1 MLVSKSN
8 EINTSAVLASRNYN
22 ENNSSNPMG
31 LLAHSIVKLIC
42 KEAAS
47 ETYRGALET
56 LQKMMSECIYQE
68 GNAFVIMGAGEQLK
82 RIKYDVDENN
92 LKVFNVHFDN
102 NEELVTD
109 GEPDVVCLS
118 KQVWEDLLIKL
129 KLENKENAV
138 SETDLSSNKNNVD
151 HFFESAKRDEQT
163 LFGNIRKSEFHVD
176 SLKPGSTR
184 SVILETQPN
193 VSMEPRNLYDNQIDK
208 VSPVTKNSQQV
219 KGHYGDKLKEMQMFL
234 NQMSN
239 ALQQAPSLS
248 ESKEHT
254 VDIQEKT
261 NKFVQHFQRV
271 LFDKNGRSSEFLLN
285 FYECC
290 YKFLPRAQPQD
301 KIDSYNSAL
310 QAFSIFCS
318 STLTHNNVGFNFK
331 LFPEVK
337 LSGGDLET
345 VFKYKNGNFVWEI
358 ARIKITLP
366 KEEGGLYN
374 LRGLDFKGCFFS
386 GQNFSNYDIQYV
398 NWGTSLFDVDTP
410 CIFNAPAYNK
420 SNEKSL
426 KRVSENGLSG
436 VLSDRNN
443 KIKLITGVAPFDDIL
458 FMDDDFDDSSS
469 EDDPV
474 ENSPVVT
481 SPVVSSSKSSFQ

>member
-8 EINTSAVLASRNYN
+8 GFNASAVLGSGSYN
-22 ENNSSNPMG
+22 ENKSSKHME

-47 ETYRGALET
+47 ATYRGALET
-56 LQKMMSECIYQE
+56 LQKMMSECIYHE
-68 GNAFVIMGAGEQLK
+68 GNAFVIMGSGEQLK

-92 LKVFNVHFDN
+92 LKVFNVYFDN

-151 HFFESAKRDEQT
+151 HFFQSAKRDEQT

-254 VDIQEKT
+254 IDIQKIT
-261 NKFVQHFQRV
+261 DAFVKEFRGI
-271 LFDKNGRSSEFLLN
+271 LFDKNGNSSERLFN

-290 YKFLPRAQPQD
+290 YIFLPRAQPQD
-301 KIDSYNSAL
+301 KIESYNSAL
-310 QAFSIFCS
+310 QAFSIFRS
-318 STLTHNNVGFNFK
+318 STLNNNDVGFNFK

-337 LSGGDLET
+337 LSGENLET
-345 VFKYKNGNFVWEI
+345 VFKYKKGSFVREI
-358 ARIKITLP
+358 ARINITLQ
-366 KEEGGLYN
+366 KGEGGLYN
-374 LRGLDFKGCFFS
+374 LGGLDFKGCFFS
-386 GQNFSNYDIQYV
+386 GQNFRNYDIKNV
-398 NWGTSLFDVDTP
+398 NWRTSLFDVDAP
-410 CIFNAPAYNK
+410 CIFNVPDDNK
-420 SNEKSL
+420 SYENLLKS
-426 KRVSENGLSG
+426 VSENGLNG

-474 ENSPVVT
+474 ENSPVVN
-481 SPVVSSSKSSFQ
+481 SSIV

>member
-1 MLVSKSN
+1 MLVSKNN
-8 EINTSAVLASRNYN
+8 EFNTSAVLASRNYN

-31 LLAHSIVKLIC
+31 LLAYSILNLIC

-47 ETYRGALET
+47 GTYNGAIEI
-56 LQKMMSECIYQE
+56 LQKMMSECKYQE
-68 GNAFVIMGAGEQLK
+68 GNAFVIMGSGEQLK

-92 LKVFNVHFDN
+92 LKVFNVHFNN

-109 GEPDVVCLS
+109 GESDVVCLS
-118 KQVWEDLLIKL
+118 KQEWENLLIKL
-129 KLENKENAV
+129 KPEIKENV
-138 SETDLSSNKNNVD
+138 FSENNKLSRENNVD
-151 HFFESAKRDEQT
+151 QYVQSAKRNEQA
-163 LFGNIRKSEFHVD
+163 LFDNIIKCDFHVA
-176 SLKPGSTR
+176 SLQPGSKR
-184 SVILETQPN
+184 SVISETPRN
-193 VSMEPRNLYDNQIDK
+193 VCMEPRNSYETKIDEI
-208 VSPVTKNSQQV
+208 S
-219 KGHYGDKLKEMQMFL
+219 
-234 NQMSN
+234 
-239 ALQQAPSLS
+239 SLS
-248 ESKEHT
+248 ESKEHPI
-254 VDIQEKT
+254 DIQEKT
-261 NKFVQHFQRV
+261 DAFVNEFKGI
-271 LFDKNGRSSEFLLN
+271 LFDKNGRSSELLFN

-301 KIDSYNSAL
+301 KIASYNSAL

-337 LSGGDLET
+337 LSGGNLET
-345 VFKYKNGNFVWEI
+345 VFKYKNGDDVREI
-358 ARIKITLP
+358 AKINITLQ

-426 KRVSENGLSG
+426 KPVSENGLSG
-436 VLSDRNN
+436 VLTDRNN

>member
-8 EINTSAVLASRNYN
+8 ELNTSAFFASRNYN
-22 ENNSSNPMG
+22 GNNSSNPME
-31 LLAHSIVKLIC
+31 LLAHSIIKLIC

-47 ETYRGALET
+47 ATYCGALET

-102 NEELVTD
+102 NEVLVTD

-118 KQVWEDLLIKL
+118 KQAWENLLIKL
-129 KLENKENAV
+129 KPEIKENAA
-138 SETDLSSNKNNVD
+138 SEVHKSANKGEIEQLV
-151 HFFESAKRDEQT
+151 ECSKRNEQT
-163 LFGNIRKSEFHVD
+163 LFDNIRKSDFHVG
-176 SLKPGSTR
+176 SLKPGSMNN
-184 SVILETQPN
+184 VILEMSPN
-193 VSMEPRNLYDNQIDK
+193 VCMEPRNSYENKIDE
-208 VSPVTKNSQQV
+208 VS
-219 KGHYGDKLKEMQMFL
+219 
-234 NQMSN
+234 
-239 ALQQAPSLS
+239 SLS
-248 ESKEHT
+248 EPKEHT
-254 VDIQEKT
+254 IDIQEKT
-261 NKFVQHFQRV
+261 DAFVKKFKGV
-271 LFDKNGRSSEFLLN
+271 LFDKNTRSSELLFN

-290 YKFLPRAQPQD
+290 YVFLPRAQPQD

-318 STLTHNNVGFNFK
+318 STLIHNNIGFDFK

-337 LSGGDLET
+337 LSGEHLET
-345 VFKYKNGNFVWEI
+345 VFKYKNGDDVREI
-358 ARIKITLP
+358 AKINITLQ

-410 CIFNAPAYNK
+410 CIFNTPANHESY
-420 SNEKSL
+420 EKSL
-426 KRVSENGLSG
+426 KPVSENGLNG
-436 VLSDRNN
+436 VLSDRNK
-443 KIKLITGVAPFDDIL
+443 KIKMITGVAPFDDIL
-458 FMDDDFDDSSS
+458 FMDDDFDDNSP
-469 EDDPV
+469 EDAPI
-474 ENSPVVT
+474 ENSPIVN
-481 SPVVSSSKSSFQ
+481 SPLV

>member
-8 EINTSAVLASRNYN
+8 EFNTSSFIDSGNCN
-22 ENNSSNPMG
+22 ERKSSESME
-31 LLAHSIVKLIC
+31 LLAYSIINLIC

-47 ETYRGALET
+47 GTYRGALET
-56 LQKMMSECIYQE
+56 LQKMMSECIYHE
-68 GNAFVIMGAGEQLK
+68 GNAFVIMGSGEQLK

-92 LKVFNVHFDN
+92 LKVFNVYFDN

-151 HFFESAKRDEQT
+151 QFIECAKRNEQT
-163 LFGNIRKSEFHVD
+163 LFDNIRKSDFHVD
-176 SLKPGSTR
+176 SFKPGSTR

-193 VSMEPRNLYDNQIDK
+193 VCMEPHNLYDNQIDK

-219 KGHYGDKLKEMQMFL
+219 KGHYGDKFKEMQMFL

-239 ALQQAPSLS
+239 ALQQTPSLS

-254 VDIQEKT
+254 IDIQKIT
-261 NKFVQHFQRV
+261 DAFVKEFRGV
-271 LFDKNGRSSEFLLN
+271 LIDKNGNCSERLFN

-301 KIDSYNSAL
+301 KIESYNSAL
-310 QAFSIFCS
+310 QAFSIFRS
-318 STLTHNNVGFNFK
+318 STLNNNDVGFNFK

-337 LSGGDLET
+337 LSGENLET
-345 VFKYKNGNFVWEI
+345 VFKYKKGSFVREI
-358 ARIKITLP
+358 ARINITLQ
-366 KEEGGLYN
+366 KEEDGLYN
-374 LRGLDFKGCFFS
+374 LGGLDFKGCFFS

-398 NWGTSLFDVDTP
+398 NWRTSLFDLDTP

-426 KRVSENGLSG
+426 K
-436 VLSDRNN
+436 
-443 KIKLITGVAPFDDIL
+443 P
-458 FMDDDFDDSSS
+458 
-469 EDDPV
+469 
-474 ENSPVVT
+474 
-481 SPVVSSSKSSFQ
+481 

>member
-56 LQKMMSECIYQE
+56 LQKMMSECIYHE
-68 GNAFVIMGAGEQLK
+68 GNAFVIMGSGEQLK

-92 LKVFNVHFDN
+92 LKVFNVYFDN

-254 VDIQEKT
+254 IDIQKIT
-261 NKFVQHFQRV
+261 DAFVKEFRGI
-271 LFDKNGRSSEFLLN
+271 LFDKNGNSSERLFN

-290 YKFLPRAQPQD
+290 YIFLPRAQPQD
-301 KIDSYNSAL
+301 KIESYNSAL
-310 QAFSIFCS
+310 QAFSIFRS
-318 STLTHNNVGFNFK
+318 STLNNNDVGFNFK

-337 LSGGDLET
+337 LSGENLEA
-345 VFKYKNGNFVWEI
+345 VFKYKKGSFVREI
-358 ARIKITLP
+358 ARINITLQ
-366 KEEGGLYN
+366 KGEGGLYN
-374 LRGLDFKGCFFS
+374 LGGLDFKGCFFS
-386 GQNFSNYDIQYV
+386 GQNFRNYDIKNV
-398 NWGTSLFDVDTP
+398 NWRTSLFDVDAP
-410 CIFNAPAYNK
+410 CIFNVPDDNK
-420 SNEKSL
+420 SYEKLL
-426 KRVSENGLSG
+426 KSVSENGLNG

-474 ENSPVVT
+474 ENSPVVN
-481 SPVVSSSKSSFQ
+481 SSIV

>member
-8 EINTSAVLASRNYN
+8 GHNVNTVFGSVSCN
-22 ENNSSNPMG
+22 ENNSTNTME
-31 LLAHSIVKLIC
+31 LVAHSIIKLIC
-42 KEAAS
+42 QEAAS
-47 ETYRGALET
+47 GTYRGALET
-56 LQKMMSECIYQE
+56 LQKMMSECIYHE
-68 GNAFVIMGAGEQLK
+68 GNAFVIMGSGEQLK

-92 LKVFNVHFDN
+92 LKVFNVYFDN

-151 HFFESAKRDEQT
+151 QFIECAKRTEQT
-163 LFGNIRKSEFHVD
+163 LLENIIKSDFHVD
-176 SLKPGSTR
+176 SFKPGSTR

-193 VSMEPRNLYDNQIDK
+193 VCMESRNSYDNQIDK

-234 NQMSN
+234 NQMGN

-254 VDIQEKT
+254 IDIQKIT
-261 NKFVQHFQRV
+261 DAFVKEFRGV
-271 LFDKNGRSSEFLLN
+271 LIDKNGNSSERLFN

-301 KIDSYNSAL
+301 KIESYNSAL
-310 QAFSIFCS
+310 QAFSIFRS
-318 STLTHNNVGFNFK
+318 STLNNNDVGFNFK

-337 LSGGDLET
+337 LSEENLET
-345 VFKYKNGNFVWEI
+345 VFKYKKGSFVREI
-358 ARIKITLP
+358 ARINITLQ
-366 KEEGGLYN
+366 KGEGGLYN
-374 LRGLDFKGCFFS
+374 LGGLDFKGCFFS
-386 GQNFSNYDIQYV
+386 GQNFRNYDIKYV
-398 NWGTSLFDVDTP
+398 NWRTSLFDVDAP
-410 CIFNAPAYNK
+410 CIFNVPDDNK
-420 SNEKSL
+420 SYEKLL
-426 KRVSENGLSG
+426 KS
-436 VLSDRNN
+436 
-443 KIKLITGVAPFDDIL
+443 
-458 FMDDDFDDSSS
+458 
-469 EDDPV
+469 
-474 ENSPVVT
+474 
-481 SPVVSSSKSSFQ
+481 

>member
-56 LQKMMSECIYQE
+56 LQKMMSECIYHE
-68 GNAFVIMGAGEQLK
+68 GNAFVIMGSGEQLK

-92 LKVFNVHFDN
+92 LKVFNVYFDN

-151 HFFESAKRDEQT
+151 HFFQSAKRDEQT

-254 VDIQEKT
+254 IDIQKIT
-261 NKFVQHFQRV
+261 DAFVKEFRGI
-271 LFDKNGRSSEFLLN
+271 LFDKNGNSSERLFN

-290 YKFLPRAQPQD
+290 YIFLPRAQPQD
-301 KIDSYNSAL
+301 KIESYNSAL
-310 QAFSIFCS
+310 QAFSIFRS
-318 STLTHNNVGFNFK
+318 STLNNNDVGFNFK

-337 LSGGDLET
+337 LSGENLET
-345 VFKYKNGNFVWEI
+345 VFKYKKGSFVREI
-358 ARIKITLP
+358 ARINITLQ
-366 KEEGGLYN
+366 KGEGVLYN
-374 LRGLDFKGCFFS
+374 LGGLDFKGCFFS
-386 GQNFSNYDIQYV
+386 GQNFRNYDIKNV
-398 NWGTSLFDVDTP
+398 NWRTSLFDVDAP
-410 CIFNAPAYNK
+410 CIFNMPDDNK
-420 SNEKSL
+420 SYEKLL
-426 KRVSENGLSG
+426 KSVSENGLNG

-474 ENSPVVT
+474 ENSPVVN
-481 SPVVSSSKSSFQ
+481 SSIV

>member
-8 EINTSAVLASRNYN
+8 GHNVNTVLGSGSCN
-22 ENNSSNPMG
+22 ENNSSNPME
-31 LLAHSIVKLIC
+31 LLAYSIINLIC

-47 ETYRGALET
+47 GTYRGALET
-56 LQKMMSECIYQE
+56 LQKMMSECIYHE
-68 GNAFVIMGAGEQLK
+68 GNAFVIMGSGEQLK

-92 LKVFNVHFDN
+92 LKVFNVYFDN

-109 GEPDVVCLS
+109 GEPDVVYLS

-151 HFFESAKRDEQT
+151 QFIECAKRNEQT
-163 LFGNIRKSEFHVD
+163 LFDNIRKSDFHVD
-176 SLKPGSTR
+176 SFKPGSTR

-193 VSMEPRNLYDNQIDK
+193 VCMEPHNLYDNQIDK

-234 NQMSN
+234 NQMIN

-254 VDIQEKT
+254 IDIQKIT
-261 NKFVQHFQRV
+261 DTFVNELEGI
-271 LFDKNGRSSEFLLN
+271 LFAKNGRSSEFLLN

-301 KIDSYNSAL
+301 KIESYNSAL

-318 STLTHNNVGFNFK
+318 STLTHNDVGFNFK

-337 LSGGDLET
+337 LSGGNLET
-345 VFKYKNGNFVWEI
+345 VFKYKNGDDIREM
-358 ARIKITLP
+358 ARINIALP
-366 KEEGGLYN
+366 KGEGDLYN
-374 LRGLDFKGCFFS
+374 LGGLDFKGCFFS
-386 GQNFSNYDIQYV
+386 GQNFSNYDIKYV
-398 NWGTSLFDVDTP
+398 NWRTSLFDVDAP
-410 CIFNAPAYNK
+410 CIFNVPDDNK
-420 SNEKSL
+420 SYEKLL
-426 KRVSENGLSG
+426 KSVSENGLNG
-436 VLSDRNN
+436 VLTDRIN
-443 KIKLITGVAPFDDIL
+443 KIKLITGVAPFDGISS
-458 FMDDDFDDSSS
+458 MDDDFDDSSS
-469 EDDPV
+469 E
-474 ENSPVVT
+474 ENSPVD
-481 SPVVSSSKSSFQ
+481 SPIENRPLV

>member
-8 EINTSAVLASRNYN
+8 GHNVNTVFGSVSCN
-22 ENNSSNPMG
+22 ENNSTNTME
-31 LLAHSIVKLIC
+31 LVAHSIIKLIC

-47 ETYRGALET
+47 GTYRGALET
-56 LQKMMSECIYQE
+56 LQKMMSECIYHE
-68 GNAFVIMGAGEQLK
+68 GNAFVIMGSGEQLK

-92 LKVFNVHFDN
+92 LKVFNVYFDN

-151 HFFESAKRDEQT
+151 QFFQSAKRTEQT
-163 LFGNIRKSEFHVD
+163 LLENIIKSDFHVD
-176 SLKPGSTR
+176 SFKPGSTR

-193 VSMEPRNLYDNQIDK
+193 VCMESRNSYDNQIDK

-234 NQMSN
+234 NQMGN

-254 VDIQEKT
+254 IDIQKIT
-261 NKFVQHFQRV
+261 DAFVKEFRGV
-271 LFDKNGRSSEFLLN
+271 LIDKNGNSSERLFN

-301 KIDSYNSAL
+301 KIESYNSAL
-310 QAFSIFCS
+310 QAFSIFRS
-318 STLTHNNVGFNFK
+318 STLNNNDVGFNFK

-337 LSGGDLET
+337 LSGENLET
-345 VFKYKNGNFVWEI
+345 VFKYKKGSFVREI
-358 ARIKITLP
+358 AKINITLQ

-386 GQNFSNYDIQYV
+386 GQNFSNYDIKYV
-398 NWGTSLFDVDTP
+398 NWRTSLFDVDAP
-410 CIFNAPAYNK
+410 CIFNVPDDNK
-420 SNEKSL
+420 SYEKLL
-426 KRVSENGLSG
+426 KSVNENGLNG

-458 FMDDDFDDSSS
+458 FMDDFDDSSS

>member
-56 LQKMMSECIYQE
+56 LQKMMSECIYHE
-68 GNAFVIMGAGEQLK
+68 GNAFVIMGSGEQLK

-92 LKVFNVHFDN
+92 LKVFNVYFDN

-254 VDIQEKT
+254 IDIQKIT
-261 NKFVQHFQRV
+261 DSFVKEFRGI
-271 LFDKNGRSSEFLLN
+271 LFDKNGNSSERLFN

-290 YKFLPRAQPQD
+290 YIFLPRAQPQD
-301 KIDSYNSAL
+301 KIESYNSAL
-310 QAFSIFCS
+310 QAFSIFRS
-318 STLTHNNVGFNFK
+318 STLNNNDVGFNFK

-337 LSGGDLET
+337 LSGENLET
-345 VFKYKNGNFVWEI
+345 VFKYKKGSFVREI
-358 ARIKITLP
+358 ARINITLQ
-366 KEEGGLYN
+366 KGEGGLYN
-374 LRGLDFKGCFFS
+374 LGGLDFKGCFFS
-386 GQNFSNYDIQYV
+386 GQNFRNYDIKNV
-398 NWGTSLFDVDTP
+398 NWRTSLFDVDAP
-410 CIFNAPAYNK
+410 CIFNVPDDNK
-420 SNEKSL
+420 SYEKLL
-426 KRVSENGLSG
+426 KSVSENGLNG

-474 ENSPVVT
+474 ENSPVVN
-481 SPVVSSSKSSFQ
+481 SSIV

>member
-8 EINTSAVLASRNYN
+8 ELNTSAFFASRNCN
-22 ENNSSNPMG
+22 GNNSSNPME
-31 LLAHSIVKLIC
+31 LLAHSIIKLIC

-47 ETYRGALET
+47 ATYRGALET
-56 LQKMMSECIYQE
+56 LQKMMSECIYHE
-68 GNAFVIMGAGEQLK
+68 GNAFVIMGSGEQLK

-92 LKVFNVHFDN
+92 LKVFNVYFDN

-151 HFFESAKRDEQT
+151 HFFQSAKRDEQT

-254 VDIQEKT
+254 IDIQKIT
-261 NKFVQHFQRV
+261 DAFVKEFRGI
-271 LFDKNGRSSEFLLN
+271 LFDKNGNSSERLFN

-290 YKFLPRAQPQD
+290 YIFLPRAQPQD
-301 KIDSYNSAL
+301 KIESYNSAL
-310 QAFSIFCS
+310 QAFSIFRS
-318 STLTHNNVGFNFK
+318 STLNNNDVGFNFK

-337 LSGGDLET
+337 LSGENLET
-345 VFKYKNGNFVWEI
+345 VFKYKKGSFVREI
-358 ARIKITLP
+358 ARINITLQ
-366 KEEGGLYN
+366 KGEGGLYN
-374 LRGLDFKGCFFS
+374 LGGLDFKGCFFS
-386 GQNFSNYDIQYV
+386 GQNFRNYDIKNV
-398 NWGTSLFDVDTP
+398 NWRTSLFDVDAP
-410 CIFNAPAYNK
+410 CIFNVPDDNK
-420 SNEKSL
+420 SYGKLLKS
-426 KRVSENGLSG
+426 VSENGLNG

-474 ENSPVVT
+474 ENSPVVN
-481 SPVVSSSKSSFQ
+481 SSIV

>member
-8 EINTSAVLASRNYN
+8 GFNASAVLGSGSYN
-22 ENNSSNPMG
+22 ENKSSKHME

-47 ETYRGALET
+47 ETYRGALEI
-56 LQKMMSECIYQE
+56 LQKIMSECIYQE

-92 LKVFNVHFDN
+92 LKVFNVRFDN
-102 NEELVTD
+102 NEVLVTD

-118 KQVWEDLLIKL
+118 KQVWENLLIKL
-129 KLENKENAV
+129 KLENKENTA
-138 SETDLSSNKNNVD
+138 SEV
-151 HFFESAKRDEQT
+151 HESANKGEVEQLVECSKRNEQT
-163 LFGNIRKSEFHVD
+163 LFDNIRKSDFHVG
-176 SLKPGSTR
+176 SLKPGSMN
-184 SVILETQPN
+184 SVILEMPPN
-193 VSMEPRNLYDNQIDK
+193 VCMEPRNSYENKIDE
-208 VSPVTKNSQQV
+208 VS
-219 KGHYGDKLKEMQMFL
+219 
-234 NQMSN
+234 
-239 ALQQAPSLS
+239 SLS
-248 ESKEHT
+248 EPKEHT
-254 VDIQEKT
+254 IDIQEKT
-261 NKFVQHFQRV
+261 DAFVKKFKGV
-271 LFDKNGRSSEFLLN
+271 LFDKNTRSSELLFN

-318 STLTHNNVGFNFK
+318 STLTHNNIGFDFK

-337 LSGGDLET
+337 LSGEHLET
-345 VFKYKNGNFVWEI
+345 VFKYKNGDDVREI
-358 ARIKITLP
+358 AKINITLQ
-366 KEEGGLYN
+366 KEESGLYN

-410 CIFNAPAYNK
+410 CIFNTPANHESY
-420 SNEKSL
+420 EKSL
-426 KRVSENGLSG
+426 KPVSENGLNG
-436 VLSDRNN
+436 VLSDRNK
-443 KIKLITGVAPFDDIL
+443 KIKMITGVAPFDDIL
-458 FMDDDFDDSSS
+458 FMDDDFDDNSP

-474 ENSPVVT
+474 GSSPVVT
-481 SPVVSSSKSSFQ
+481 SPLV

>member
-1 MLVSKSN
+1 MFS
-8 EINTSAVLASRNYN
+8 
-22 ENNSSNPMG
+22 ENN
-31 LLAHSIVKLIC
+31 KL
-42 KEAAS
+42 S
-47 ETYRGALET
+47 R
-56 LQKMMSECIYQE
+56 
-68 GNAFVIMGAGEQLK
+68 
-82 RIKYDVDENN
+82 ENN
-92 LKVFNVHFDN
+92 IDQYV
-102 NEELVTD
+102 
-109 GEPDVVCLS
+109 
-118 KQVWEDLLIKL
+118 Q
-129 KLENKENAV
+129 
-138 SETDLSSNKNNVD
+138 
-151 HFFESAKRDEQT
+151 SAKRNEQA
-163 LFGNIRKSEFHVD
+163 LFDNIIKSDFHVA
-176 SLKPGSTR
+176 SLQPGRTR
-184 SVILETQPN
+184 SVISETPPN
-193 VSMEPRNLYDNQIDK
+193 DCMESHNLYDNQIDK
-208 VSPVTKNSQQV
+208 ISPVAKNSQQV
-219 KGHYGDKLKEMQMFL
+219 KGHYGDKFKEMHMFI

-374 LRGLDFKGCFFS
+374 LGGLDFKGCFFS
-386 GQNFSNYDIQYV
+386 G
-398 NWGTSLFDVDTP
+398 
-410 CIFNAPAYNK
+410 
-420 SNEKSL
+420 
-426 KRVSENGLSG
+426 
-436 VLSDRNN
+436 
-443 KIKLITGVAPFDDIL
+443 
-458 FMDDDFDDSSS
+458 
-469 EDDPV
+469 
-474 ENSPVVT
+474 
-481 SPVVSSSKSSFQ
+481 

>member
-8 EINTSAVLASRNYN
+8 ELNTSAFFASRNCN
-22 ENNSSNPMG
+22 GNNSSNPME
-31 LLAHSIVKLIC
+31 LLAHSIIKLIC

-47 ETYRGALET
+47 ATYRGALET
-56 LQKMMSECIYQE
+56 LQKMMSECIYHE
-68 GNAFVIMGAGEQLK
+68 GNAFVIMGSGEQLK

-151 HFFESAKRDEQT
+151 HFFQSAKRDEQT

-234 NQMSN
+234 NQMST

-254 VDIQEKT
+254 IDIQKIT
-261 NKFVQHFQRV
+261 DAFVKEFRGI
-271 LFDKNGRSSEFLLN
+271 LFDKNGNSSERLFN

-290 YKFLPRAQPQD
+290 YIFLPRAQPQD
-301 KIDSYNSAL
+301 KIESYNSAL
-310 QAFSIFCS
+310 QAFSIFRS
-318 STLTHNNVGFNFK
+318 STLNNNDVGFNFK

-337 LSGGDLET
+337 LSGENLET
-345 VFKYKNGNFVWEI
+345 VFKYKKGSFVREI
-358 ARIKITLP
+358 ARINITLQ
-366 KEEGGLYN
+366 KGEGGLYN
-374 LRGLDFKGCFFS
+374 LGGLDFKGCFFS
-386 GQNFSNYDIQYV
+386 GQNFRNYDIKNV
-398 NWGTSLFDVDTP
+398 NWRTSLFDVDAP
-410 CIFNAPAYNK
+410 CIFNVPDDNK
-420 SNEKSL
+420 SYEKLL
-426 KRVSENGLSG
+426 KSVSENGLNG

-474 ENSPVVT
+474 ENSPVVN
-481 SPVVSSSKSSFQ
+481 SPLV

>member
-8 EINTSAVLASRNYN
+8 EFNTSAVLASRNYN

-31 LLAHSIVKLIC
+31 LLAYSILNLIC

-92 LKVFNVHFDN
+92 LKVFNVHFNN

-118 KQVWEDLLIKL
+118 KQEWENLLIKL

-138 SETDLSSNKNNVD
+138 SETDLSSNKNKVD
-151 HFFESAKRDEQT
+151 QYIECAKRNEQA
-163 LFGNIRKSEFHVD
+163 LFDNIIKSDFHVA
-176 SLKPGSTR
+176 SLQPGRTR
-184 SVILETQPN
+184 SVILETPQN
-193 VSMEPRNLYDNQIDK
+193 ICMESRNSYENKIDEI
-208 VSPVTKNSQQV
+208 S
-219 KGHYGDKLKEMQMFL
+219 
-234 NQMSN
+234 
-239 ALQQAPSLS
+239 SLS
-248 ESKEHT
+248 ESKEHPI
-254 VDIQEKT
+254 DIQEKT
-261 NKFVQHFQRV
+261 DAFVKKFKGI
-271 LFDKNGRSSEFLLN
+271 LFDKNGRSSELLFN

-301 KIDSYNSAL
+301 KIDSYNSTL
-310 QAFSIFCS
+310 QAFSIFRS
-318 STLTHNNVGFNFK
+318 STLTHNDVGFNFK

-337 LSGGDLET
+337 LCGENLET
-345 VFKYKNGNFVWEI
+345 VFKYKNGDDVREI
-358 ARIKITLP
+358 AKINITLQ

-410 CIFNAPAYNK
+410 CIFNSSANNESY
-420 SNEKSL
+420 EKSL
-426 KRVSENGLSG
+426 KPVSENGLNG
-436 VLSDRNN
+436 VLSDRNK

-458 FMDDDFDDSSS
+458 FMDDDFDDNSP
-469 EDDPV
+469 EDEPV
-474 ENSPVVT
+474 ENSPVV
-481 SPVVSSSKSSFQ
+481 

>member
-1 MLVSKSN
+1 MLVSKNN
-8 EINTSAVLASRNYN
+8 EFNTSAVLASRNYN

-31 LLAHSIVKLIC
+31 LLAYSILNLIC

-47 ETYRGALET
+47 GTYNGAIEI
-56 LQKMMSECIYQE
+56 LQKMMSECKYQE
-68 GNAFVIMGAGEQLK
+68 GNAFVIMGSGEQLK

-92 LKVFNVHFDN
+92 LKVFNVHFNN

-109 GEPDVVCLS
+109 GESDVVCLS
-118 KQVWEDLLIKL
+118 KQEWENLLIKL
-129 KLENKENAV
+129 KPEIKENV
-138 SETDLSSNKNNVD
+138 FSENNKLSRENNVD
-151 HFFESAKRDEQT
+151 QYVQSAKRNEQA
-163 LFGNIRKSEFHVD
+163 LFDNIIKCDFHVA
-176 SLKPGSTR
+176 SLQPGSKR
-184 SVILETQPN
+184 SVISETPRN
-193 VSMEPRNLYDNQIDK
+193 VCMEPRNSYENKIDEI
-208 VSPVTKNSQQV
+208 S
-219 KGHYGDKLKEMQMFL
+219 
-234 NQMSN
+234 
-239 ALQQAPSLS
+239 SLS
-248 ESKEHT
+248 ESKEHPI
-254 VDIQEKT
+254 DIQEK
-261 NKFVQHFQRV
+261 KDAFVNEFKGV
-271 LFDKNGRSSEFLLN
+271 LFDKNTRSSELLFN

-301 KIDSYNSAL
+301 KIYSYNSAL

-318 STLTHNNVGFNFK
+318 STLTHNNIGFDFK

-337 LSGGDLET
+337 LSGEHLET
-345 VFKYKNGNFVWEI
+345 VFKYKNGDDVREI
-358 ARIKITLP
+358 AKINITLQ

-426 KRVSENGLSG
+426 KPVSENGLSG
-436 VLSDRNN
+436 VLTDRNN

>member
-56 LQKMMSECIYQE
+56 LQKMMSECIYHE
-68 GNAFVIMGAGEQLK
+68 GNAFVIMGSGEQLK

-92 LKVFNVHFDN
+92 LKVFNVYFDN

-151 HFFESAKRDEQT
+151 HFFQSAKRDEQT

-254 VDIQEKT
+254 IDIQKIT
-261 NKFVQHFQRV
+261 DAFVKEFRGI
-271 LFDKNGRSSEFLLN
+271 LFDKNGNSSERLFN

-290 YKFLPRAQPQD
+290 YIFLPRAQPQD
-301 KIDSYNSAL
+301 KIESYNSAL
-310 QAFSIFCS
+310 QAFSIFRS
-318 STLTHNNVGFNFK
+318 STLNNNDVGFNFK

-337 LSGGDLET
+337 LSGENLET
-345 VFKYKNGNFVWEI
+345 VFKYKKGSFVREI
-358 ARIKITLP
+358 ARINITLQ
-366 KEEGGLYN
+366 KGEGGLYN
-374 LRGLDFKGCFFS
+374 LGGLDFKGCFFS
-386 GQNFSNYDIQYV
+386 GQNFRNYDIKNV
-398 NWGTSLFDVDTP
+398 NWRTSLFDVDAP
-410 CIFNAPAYNK
+410 CIFNVPDDNK
-420 SNEKSL
+420 SYEKLL
-426 KRVSENGLSG
+426 KSVSENGLNG

-469 EDDPV
+469 GDDPV
-474 ENSPVVT
+474 ENSPVVN
-481 SPVVSSSKSSFQ
+481 SSIV

>member
-8 EINTSAVLASRNYN
+8 GHNVNTVFGSVSCN
-22 ENNSSNPMG
+22 ENNSTNTME
-31 LLAHSIVKLIC
+31 LVAHSIIKLIC

-47 ETYRGALET
+47 GTYRGALET
-56 LQKMMSECIYQE
+56 LQKMMSECIYHE
-68 GNAFVIMGAGEQLK
+68 GNAFVIMGSGEQLK

-92 LKVFNVHFDN
+92 LKVFNVYFDN

-151 HFFESAKRDEQT
+151 QFFQSAKRTEQT
-163 LFGNIRKSEFHVD
+163 LLENIIKSDFHVD
-176 SLKPGSTR
+176 SFKPGSTR

-193 VSMEPRNLYDNQIDK
+193 VCMESRNSYDNQIDK

-234 NQMSN
+234 NQMGN

-254 VDIQEKT
+254 IDIQKIT
-261 NKFVQHFQRV
+261 DAFVKEFRGV
-271 LFDKNGRSSEFLLN
+271 LIDKNGNSSERLFN

-301 KIDSYNSAL
+301 KIESYNSAL
-310 QAFSIFCS
+310 QAFSIFRS
-318 STLTHNNVGFNFK
+318 STLNNNDVGFNFK

-337 LSGGDLET
+337 LSGENLET
-345 VFKYKNGNFVWEI
+345 VFKYKKGSFVREI
-358 ARIKITLP
+358 AKINITLQ

-374 LRGLDFKGCFFS
+374 LRGLDFKGYFFS
-386 GQNFSNYDIQYV
+386 GQNFSNYDIKYV
-398 NWGTSLFDVDTP
+398 NWRTSLFDVDAP
-410 CIFNAPAYNK
+410 CIFNVPDDNK
-420 SNEKSL
+420 SYEKLL
-426 KRVSENGLSG
+426 KSVSENGLNG

-458 FMDDDFDDSSS
+458 FMDDFDDSSS

>member
-8 EINTSAVLASRNYN
+8 ELNTSAFFASRNYN
-22 ENNSSNPMG
+22 GNNSSNPME
-31 LLAHSIVKLIC
+31 LLAHSIIKLIC

-47 ETYRGALET
+47 ATYCGALET

-102 NEELVTD
+102 NEVLVTD

-118 KQVWEDLLIKL
+118 KQVWENLLIKL
-129 KLENKENAV
+129 KPEIKENAA
-138 SETDLSSNKNNVD
+138 SEVHKSANKGEIEQLV
-151 HFFESAKRDEQT
+151 ECSKRNEQT
-163 LFGNIRKSEFHVD
+163 LFDNIRKSDFHVG
-176 SLKPGSTR
+176 SLKPGSMNN
-184 SVILETQPN
+184 VILEMSPN
-193 VSMEPRNLYDNQIDK
+193 VCMEPRNSYENKIDE
-208 VSPVTKNSQQV
+208 VS
-219 KGHYGDKLKEMQMFL
+219 
-234 NQMSN
+234 
-239 ALQQAPSLS
+239 SLS
-248 ESKEHT
+248 EPKEHT
-254 VDIQEKT
+254 IDIQEKT
-261 NKFVQHFQRV
+261 DAFVKKFKGV
-271 LFDKNGRSSEFLLN
+271 LFDKNTRSSELLFN

-290 YKFLPRAQPQD
+290 YVFLPRAQPQD

-318 STLTHNNVGFNFK
+318 STLIHNNIGFDFK

-337 LSGGDLET
+337 LSGEHLET
-345 VFKYKNGNFVWEI
+345 VFKYKNGDDVREI
-358 ARIKITLP
+358 AKINITLQ

-410 CIFNAPAYNK
+410 CIFNTPANHESY
-420 SNEKSL
+420 EKSL
-426 KRVSENGLSG
+426 KPVSENGLNG
-436 VLSDRNN
+436 VLSDRNK
-443 KIKLITGVAPFDDIL
+443 KIKMITGVAPFDDIL
-458 FMDDDFDDSSS
+458 FMDDDFDDNSP
-469 EDDPV
+469 EDAPI
-474 ENSPVVT
+474 ENSPIVN
-481 SPVVSSSKSSFQ
+481 SPLV

>member
-1 MLVSKSN
+1 SKSN
-8 EINTSAVLASRNYN
+8 EFNTSSFIDSGNCN
-22 ENNSSNPMG
+22 ERKSSESME
-31 LLAHSIVKLIC
+31 LLAYSIINLIC

-47 ETYRGALET
+47 GTYRGALET
-56 LQKMMSECIYQE
+56 LQKMMSECIYHE
-68 GNAFVIMGAGEQLK
+68 GNAFVIMGSGEQLK

-92 LKVFNVHFDN
+92 LKVFNVYFDN

-151 HFFESAKRDEQT
+151 QFIECAKRNEQT
-163 LFGNIRKSEFHVD
+163 LFDNIRKSDFHVD
-176 SLKPGSTR
+176 SFKPGSTR

-193 VSMEPRNLYDNQIDK
+193 VCMEPHNLYDNQIDK

-219 KGHYGDKLKEMQMFL
+219 KGHYGDKFKEMQMFL

-239 ALQQAPSLS
+239 ALQQTPSLS

-254 VDIQEKT
+254 IDIQKIT
-261 NKFVQHFQRV
+261 DAFVKEFRGV
-271 LFDKNGRSSEFLLN
+271 LIDKNGNCSERLFN

-290 YKFLPRAQPQD
+290 YKFLPRAQLQD
-301 KIDSYNSAL
+301 KIESYNSAL
-310 QAFSIFCS
+310 QAFSIFRS
-318 STLTHNNVGFNFK
+318 STLNNNDVGFNFK

-337 LSGGDLET
+337 LSGENLET
-345 VFKYKNGNFVWEI
+345 VFKYKKGSFVREI
-358 ARIKITLP
+358 ARINITLQ
-366 KEEGGLYN
+366 KEEDGLYN
-374 LRGLDFKGCFFS
+374 LGGLDFKGCFFS

-398 NWGTSLFDVDTP
+398 NWGTSLFDLDTP

-426 KRVSENGLSG
+426 KPVSENGLSG
-436 VLSDRNN
+436 VLTDRNN

>member
-8 EINTSAVLASRNYN
+8 EINTSTFINSGSCN
-22 ENNSSNPMG
+22 ERKSSKSME
-31 LLAHSIVKLIC
+31 LLAYSIIKLIC

-47 ETYRGALET
+47 GTYNGALEI
-56 LQKMMSECIYQE
+56 LQKMMSECKYHE
-68 GNAFVIMGAGEQLK
+68 SNAFVIMGAGEQLK
-82 RIKYDVDENN
+82 RIKYDVNENK
-92 LKVFNVHFDN
+92 LKVYNVHFDN
-102 NEELVTD
+102 NQELVAD
-109 GEPDVVCLS
+109 GEPDVVFL
-118 KQVWEDLLIKL
+118 KKTVWEDLLVKL

-138 SETDLSSNKNNVD
+138 SEVHKSANKGEIEQLV
-151 HFFESAKRDEQT
+151 ECSKRNEQT
-163 LFGNIRKSEFHVD
+163 LFDNIRKSDFHVG
-176 SLKPGSTR
+176 SLKPGSMN
-184 SVILETQPN
+184 SVILEMPPN
-193 VSMEPRNLYDNQIDK
+193 VCMEPRNSYENKIDE
-208 VSPVTKNSQQV
+208 VS
-219 KGHYGDKLKEMQMFL
+219 
-234 NQMSN
+234 
-239 ALQQAPSLS
+239 SLS
-248 ESKEHT
+248 EPKEHT
-254 VDIQEKT
+254 IDIQEKT
-261 NKFVQHFQRV
+261 DAFVKKFKGV
-271 LFDKNGRSSEFLLN
+271 LFDKNTRSSELLFN

-290 YKFLPRAQPQD
+290 YVFLPRAQPQD
-301 KIDSYNSAL
+301 KIESYNSAL

-318 STLTHNNVGFNFK
+318 STLTHNNIGFDFK

-337 LSGGDLET
+337 LSGEHLET
-345 VFKYKNGNFVWEI
+345 VFKYKNGDDVREI
-358 ARIKITLP
+358 AKINITLQ

-426 KRVSENGLSG
+426 KPVSENGLSG
-436 VLSDRNN
+436 VLTDRNN